1 MRRKWRSYDL
11 FDRNTRRFPWNF
23 RSQHLTDALVQY
35 ILRKYERSDI
45 FKEKRTSSLISTASE
60 KRTSHGRDG
69 ILQAALHLFSRL
81 GYDATS
87 IDDIRRAAGFKSKA
101 SLYTH
106 FKSKEEI
113 ATALLQEIIEQED
126 QVVMQAY
133 HLADPEPL
141 HRFLAMGKAFI
152 TWILSHPQESSF
164 CLLRVQQE
172 ALIQGKLAYMGE
184 RPLSSDLV
192 LLKLIQELRQAYPVR
207 HIADAALLTMLLGIV
222 SRAGIDQT
230 AFGAQDQETRV
241 RHILE
246 VCMGVLF
253 REPVPLPE

>member
-1 MRRKWRSYDL
+1 
-11 FDRNTRRFPWNF
+11 
-23 RSQHLTDALVQY
+23 
-35 ILRKYERSDI
+35 
-45 FKEKRTSSLISTASE
+45 
-60 KRTSHGRDG
+60 
-69 ILQAALHLFSRL
+69 
-81 GYDATS
+81 
-87 IDDIRRAAGFKSKA
+87 
-101 SLYTH
+101 
-106 FKSKEEI
+106 
-113 ATALLQEIIEQED
+113 
-126 QVVMQAY
+126 MQAY

-152 TWILSHPQESSF
+152 TWILSHPQETSF
-164 CLLRVQQE
+164 CFLRVQQE

-192 LLKLIQELRQAYPVR
+192 LLQLIQELRQTYPVR

-222 SRAGIDQT
+222 SRAAIDQT
-230 AFGAQDQETRV
+230 AFGAEDLETRV

>member
-1 MRRKWRSYDL
+1 M
-11 FDRNTRRFPWNF
+11 
-23 RSQHLTDALVQY
+23 
-35 ILRKYERSDI
+35 
-45 FKEKRTSSLISTASE
+45 ISTASE

-69 ILQAALHLFSRL
+69 ILQAALQLFSRR

-141 HRFLAMGKAFI
+141 HRFLALGKAFI

-164 CLLRVQQE
+164 CFLRVQQE

-222 SRAGIDQT
+222 SRAAIDQT